1 MGLGYPRGGPRG
13 GRGRGG
19 FQNSNDFNQA
29 PPQNEN
35 LVAPPSEGSEKP
47 QSTAPISTQSGNNVQ
62 VVTTGGPP
70 AASQAPPQQQ
80 GGGQLQQQSPAPIQS
95 NVSMN
100 NPPPSRGG
108 HRMGGRGFGSRGSFG
123 GRGGRGSFGQS
134 MPPPRQQF
142 DTRQPSNL
150 TQTLP
155 PKRYDQQGSMQP
167 PKRGRY
173 DSGPYMGNRNITPN
187 QPPPMASQHHHH
199 QQGGSYNSMPP

>member
-29 PPQNEN
+29 PQNEN
-35 LVAPPSEGSEKP
+35 LVAPPSEGSEKV
-47 QSTAPISTQSGNNVQ
+47 QSTAPITTQSGNNVQ

-70 AASQAPPQQQ
+70 AAAQPSSQQQ
-80 GGGQLQQQSPAPIQS
+80 GQLQQQSTAPIQS

-100 NPPPSRGG
+100 NPPPSRG
-108 HRMGGRGFGSRGSFG
+108 HRMDRGRGFGSRGSFG

-134 MPPPRQQF
+134 MPPPRQQY

-155 PKRYDQQGSMQP
+155 PKMSRYDQQGSMQP

-187 QPPPMASQHHHH
+187 QPPPMTSQHHHH
-199 QQGGSYNSMPP
+199 QQGSYNSMPP